1 LKICFSAPSSTY
13 VNRTRRAKGLVYTQ
27 LSTRGRPSSPAG
39 PCAFEARGPAPPA
52 KAGRWPRPAS
62 GTASACDRSR
72 RRTRCRPGG
81 ARTPR
86 SRGRDEHPKAR
97 PHYRR
102 RDSRGRN
109 RRPGA
114 GGAPACPRETRGG
127 ARARPSRRHREETRV
142 LWFSGRGVARPAGS
156 PARTPRGGIAREA
169 RVTPG
174 ARTWKSRTLA
184 RGGVGP
190 AAPRRMDGPR
200 DAKPPRSGHTR
211 RAV

>member
-1 LKICFSAPSSTY
+1 MKICFSAPSSTY
-13 VNRTRRAKGLVYTQ
+13 VNRTRRAKGSCTPN
-27 LSTRGRPSSPAG
+27 SRRGATRASPAG
-39 PCAFEARGPAPPA
+39 PCAFEARGPATLA

-86 SRGRDEHPKAR
+86 SRGRDEHPRAR
-97 PHYRR
+97 PRAR

-109 RRPGA
+109 RLGA
-114 GGAPACPRETRGG
+114 GTPACPRETRGG
-127 ARARPSRRHREETRV
+127 ARARVSGRHGEETRA

-169 RVTPG
+169 RVAPG

-184 RGGVGP
+184 RGGVDP
-190 AAPRRMDGPR
+190 PRRGEWPSGT
-200 DAKPPRSGHTR
+200 PNQSRSGHTR